1 MKKLLVNVVLST
13 FLIFAVVFG
22 GVVLNDNQAKDENL
36 PSSIIS
42 LKANG
47 VMTLASN
54 DGIAWP
60 GSAETSFYDK
70 SAMFTAEASG
80 IDFYNGQICVV
91 ENGDGIVWLLNV
103 AKNGNLTFVNGYEK
117 GKETKF
123 KSNSGSSKGV
133 DAEGIT
139 FDGDGNI
146 YISTERDL
154 ANKKVPN
161 NSIIKLNPNSS
172 SDVLVGVEEWNLT
185 SSMPTSSDSNAGL
198 EAVEW
203 VSNAELEGKLY
214 DNNKKGL
221 FNSANYPKQT
231 ANGVFFV
238 ALESNGH
245 VYGYVLN
252 NDGTFVQIADI
263 DAGFGCAMA
272 LDYDVSQNVLWIVTD
287 NNGKNMSAQV
297 VFNGGKTPTITKVKP
312 ISTLDDGDNYEGF
325 AIAPDEYAVNGERP
339 VYKLRDGFDK
349 EAMAV
354 GKIKVDYTSTGGN
367 GGNSSGGNQNSASGG
382 NSSGGAQTSASGG
395 NSSGGAQTS
404 ASSGNQNGGN
414 SSHSHSY
421 SNDWKANGNEHYH
434 GCSCGA
440 KIDVQNHQIITV
452 NEKPATQTEFGYTGD
467 KVCSVCNY
475 VVEKGRATN
484 KLSSGNGGN
493 NGENNEGNITGGCS
507 ASAKPTNFLLGFFA
521 FLGLTLILVRKQR
534 KI

>member
-1 MKKLLVNVVLST
+1 MKKLLVNVVFSI

-22 GVVLNDNQAKDENL
+22 GVVLNDNQAKGENL

-47 VMTLASN
+47 VMMLASN

-60 GSAETSFYDK
+60 GSTETSFYDK

-80 IDFYNGQICVV
+80 IDFYNGRICVV
-91 ENGDGIVWLLNV
+91 ENGKGIVWILNV
-103 AKNGNLTFVNGYEK
+103 AKNGNLTFANGYED
-117 GKETKF
+117 GKEIKF

-139 FDGDGNI
+139 FDGEGNI
-146 YISTERDL
+146 YVSTERDL
-154 ANKKVPN
+154 ANKSQSS

-185 SSMPTSSDSNAGL
+185 SSMPKSSDSNLGL

-203 VSNAELEGKLY
+203 VANSELEGKLY
-214 DNNKKGL
+214 DKNKKGL
-221 FNSANYPKQT
+221 FSSANYPKQT

-263 DAGFGCAMA
+263 DAGLGCAMA
-272 LDYDVSQNVLWIVTD
+272 LDYDVSQNVLWIATD
-287 NNGKNMSAQV
+287 NHANNMSAQV
-297 VFNGGKTPTITKVKP
+297 VFNGGSSPSITKVKP

-325 AIAPDEYAVNGERP
+325 AIASDEYAVNGERP

-354 GKIKVDYTSTGGN
+354 GKIKADYTSTG
-367 GGNSSGGNQNSASGG
+367 
-382 NSSGGAQTSASGG
+382 ASGG

-414 SSHSHSY
+414 STHSHSY
-421 SNDWKANGNEHYH
+421 SNGWKANGNEHYH

-440 KIDVQNHQIITV
+440 KIDVQSHQIITV

-493 NGENNEGNITGGCS
+493 NGENNEENVTGGCS